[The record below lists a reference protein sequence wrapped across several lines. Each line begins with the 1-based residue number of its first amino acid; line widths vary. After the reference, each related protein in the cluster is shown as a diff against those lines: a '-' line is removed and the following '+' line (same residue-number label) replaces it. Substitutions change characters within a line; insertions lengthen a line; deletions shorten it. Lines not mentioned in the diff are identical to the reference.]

1 MFLLFTEYFPMKTYI
16 GRWFSHICLCFLP
29 LTCKISIYDIY
40 GCFLIFAIVICIDW
54 SFFPF
59 SMGTFW
65 KKNPGL
71 LGLTWH
77 LGSLHGQSCLE
88 SVSSGSLGSLEM
100 AELREPVLSHN
111 IYIYI
116 CIYIYMYIHIYIYI
130 YTYTYIYTF
139 IYYVKKYRWPINI
152 YIYTCVDG

>member
-1 MFLLFTEYFPMKTYI
+1 MIFMDVFSYLLLLFALI
-16 GRWFSHICLCFLP
+16 DHFSHFP
-29 LTCKISIYDIY
+29 WERSEKI
-40 GCFLIFAIVICIDW
+40 
-54 SFFPF
+54 
-59 SMGTFW
+59 
-65 KKNPGL
+65 NPGL

-111 IYIYI
+111 IYI

-130 YTYTYIYTF
+130 YTYTYIYIQF
-139 IYYVKKYRWPINI
+139 YIMLKSIDGQLI
-152 YIYTCVDG
+152 YIHTRVDG

>member
-1 MFLLFTEYFPMKTYI
+1 MIFMDVFSYLLLLFALI
-16 GRWFSHICLCFLP
+16 DHFSHFP
-29 LTCKISIYDIY
+29 WERSEKI
-40 GCFLIFAIVICIDW
+40 
-54 SFFPF
+54 
-59 SMGTFW
+59 
-65 KKNPGL
+65 NPGL

-116 CIYIYMYIHIYIYI
+116 YVYTYICIYIFIYTYIHIHI
-130 YTYTYIYTF
+130 YIYTF

-152 YIYTCVDG
+152 YIYIYIYTHV